1 MSVLLFKKNLFGAIK
16 KNTKI
21 FYFNCKNLNEKIIKE
36 RQLEKIKIKRNEKC
50 KKKSKQPNETNR
62 KKIELKSEIKS
73 VK

>member
-50 KKKSKQPNETNR
+50 KKKSKQPNETIR
-62 KKIELKSEIKS
+62 KNIELKSEIKS